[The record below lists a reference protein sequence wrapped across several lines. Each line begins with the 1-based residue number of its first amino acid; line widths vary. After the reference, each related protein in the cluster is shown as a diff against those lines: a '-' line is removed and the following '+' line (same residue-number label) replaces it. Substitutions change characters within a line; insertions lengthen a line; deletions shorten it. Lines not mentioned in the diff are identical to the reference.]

1 VTNAPVPWLEFMQ
14 KTCRDDLAGMK
25 GGQLRDYLAGNYKT
39 GSGIKKRLALH
50 YKLWQK
56 VVLPESEARQHLALC
71 PLSEQLARRAG
82 SLPPQAPPAAP
93 TIDPAPPPAAG
104 GEVCR
109 TVHDARFQPPHGP
122 FYRVEIGY
130 HRLRWRPD
138 FDAAP
143 PSASQALPAA
153 RPTDPTSGP
162 AATEEVCRT
171 VHDARFQPPHGPFY
185 RLEIG
190 ARTLRWRPDFDAAPP
205 SPSQAL
211 PAARPT
217 DPTSGPAATA
227 SAPAPGRLA
236 DQMSSPGECLP
247 VRVRLAFGIAPC
259 GELWAKESFVV
270 ALRYVRVKFAYKMAP
285 NHYTAQK
292 IRCAA

>member
-1 VTNAPVPWLEFMQ
+1 MTNAPVPWLEFMQ

-130 HRLRWRPD
+130 RR
-138 FDAAP
+138 
-143 PSASQALPAA
+143 
-153 RPTDPTSGP
+153 
-162 AATEEVCRT
+162 
-171 VHDARFQPPHGPFY
+171 
-185 RLEIG
+185 
-190 ARTLRWRPDFDAAPP
+190 LRWRPDFDAAPP